1 MKKIA
6 FSLQKGGVGKTSLTG
21 TIGFMLAGKGKKT
34 VIVDCDPQGNLSSWY
49 LTETPDYELSNVLTG
64 RVELAET
71 IKQLRDNLFIVPTYG
86 IDGELKAYGE
96 NQLANEPFIFED
108 LCIELEKMGFEYALF
123 DLSPGMGRIERM
135 VILAMDEVITP
146 MTPEYFSLDG
156 IEIFSSELAKIRK
169 NYKRENVQHR
179 KIVCNGHNESIKQHR
194 EITGQLPAAYDNF
207 IIPTDPAF
215 RKAQSAH
222 IALFE
227 LDQVDRPKK
236 STVEELT
243 RLMEGM

>member
-1 MKKIA
+1 MKKYA
-6 FSLQKGGVGKTSLTG
+6 FSLQKGGVGKTSLSG
-21 TIGFMLAGKGKKT
+21 TIGFMLSDKGKKT
-34 VIVDCDPQGNLSSWY
+34 VLVDCDPQGNLSSWY
-49 LTETPDYELSNVLTG
+49 LTDQVDHELAGVLTG
-64 RVELAET
+64 KVGIAES
-71 IKQLRDNLFIVPTYG
+71 IKQIRENLFIIPTYG

-108 LCIELEKMGFEYALF
+108 LCNELEKMGFDYALF

-156 IEIFSSELAKIRK
+156 IEIFASELSKIRK

-194 EITGQLPAAYDNF
+194 EITGQLPQGYDNY

-215 RKAQSAH
+215 RKAQSSH

-227 LDQVDRPKK
+227 LEPGDRPKK
-236 STVEELT
+236 STVDELT
-243 RLMEGM
+243 RLLEGM

>member
-1 MKKIA
+1 MKKYA
-6 FSLQKGGVGKTSLTG
+6 FSLQKGGVGKTSLSG
-21 TIGFMLAGKGKKT
+21 TIGYMMAAQGKKT

-49 LTETPDYELSNVLTG
+49 VTETPAFELSNVLTG
-64 RVELAET
+64 KIEAGEAVY
-71 IKQLRDNLFIVPTYG
+71 QLRENLFIIPTYG

-108 LCIELEKMGFEYALF
+108 LCGELEKAGFDYALF

-156 IEIFSSELAKIRK
+156 IEIFSNELAKIRK
-169 NYKRENVQHR
+169 SYKRESVKHR
-179 KIVCNGHNESIKQHR
+179 KIVCNGYNESIKQHR
-194 EITGQLPAAYDNF
+194 EITGQLPVAYDNY

-227 LDQVDRPKK
+227 LDPVDRPKK

-243 RLMEGM
+243 RLLEGM